1 MSEFVPG
8 LLPRRAAAPDF
19 VPAFGRGPAFAV
31 APRPGDAVRV
41 AEAPGAAAA
50 AAGPDGGALMELAAP
65 APAADGAGEATT
77 MPRPRHFRPADPD
90 ANPTAGWDPFRAAA
104 TAGSAAAAG
113 DATADAGAV
122 LAAAAP
128 ADPATDAAAR
138 AALAA
143 RIADAFAAGRQI
155 DRAALAEQLRATVLH
170 LVEQMLGEAAVD
182 PERLGARIAAATALL
197 GEAPVGAVTIRLH
210 PAECDAVA
218 PLLPA
223 GVAACADATV
233 ERGGFVLE
241 NAVTRI
247 EEGPGAWLDQLRAAT
262 AGVPVPSC

>member
-1 MSEFVPG
+1 
-8 LLPRRAAAPDF
+8 
-19 VPAFGRGPAFAV
+19 
-31 APRPGDAVRV
+31 
-41 AEAPGAAAA
+41 
-50 AAGPDGGALMELAAP
+50 
-65 APAADGAGEATT
+65 

-104 TAGSAAAAG
+104 
-113 DATADAGAV
+113 AGADDAIPDM
-122 LAAAAP
+122 AAVAVAGERP
-128 ADPATDAAAR
+128 AIDAATS

-143 RIADAFAAGRQI
+143 QIADAFAAGRQI

-223 GVAACADATV
+223 GVAACADAAI

-262 AGVPVPSC
+262 ARVPVPSC